1 MDICT
6 ERITIDERLLSLAIA
21 AVTDMVRVLLSRG
34 LLKYLGDRRIVR
46 SDRTTRF
53 SDHIERGSCARPP
66 RQRLTVQMAP
76 AIRASVHILPC
87 PRVLSSQQL

>member
-1 MDICT
+1 MCITVDICI
-6 ERITIDERLLSLAIA
+6 ERINIDAKWVSWEIA
-21 AVTDMVRVLLSRG
+21 SVTDMVRMLLSRE
-34 LLKYLGDRRIVR
+34 LLKCLGDRRIVR

-87 PRVLSSQQL
+87 P